1 MVTNEQLYSML
12 ANIRKHSNKQDKRKL
27 IALDKMLIMMKSDS
41 DLKAIR
47 EDNITKM
54 YEIVESSNKS
64 VNTMH
69 DTVKILEEI
78 SKLDNRHNKLLEIEL
93 NTATNLIVK
102 LKIRNNQLKIR
113 RSIYK
118 LEGLIAGIIVG
129 ALIYHMIMM

>member
-12 ANIRKHSNKQDKRKL
+12 ANIRKHSNEQDKKKL
-27 IALDKMLIMMKSDS
+27 IVLDKMLIMMKSDS
-41 DLKAIR
+41 DLNAIR

-54 YEIVESSNKS
+54 YEIVELSNKS
-64 VNTMH
+64 VNTMN
-69 DTVKILEEI
+69 DTVKILEET

-102 LKIRNNQLKIR
+102 LKIRNNQLKNK

-118 LEGLIAGIIVG
+118 LEGLISGIIVG